1 MEVRNNV
8 DVGCASI
15 WRKQRGW
22 EGGRDEQMGGRKPV
36 NKVEGEEKLF
46 CQMHSCFRA
55 RERLF
60 AKEELGTCRWQ
71 LHHRRWSQREEK
83 SHSCQ
88 QAVSVCAAGS
98 PLHKGFQTADPMSTA
113 GPRGC
118 GDVVTPSIRAQWGP
132 GGSRCY
138 ILMSHL
144 AEMVKKARR
153 EYHVLL
159 PSSLVA
165 VAQGVG
171 SGELDK

>member
-1 MEVRNNV
+1 M
-8 DVGCASI
+8 
-15 WRKQRGW
+15 
-22 EGGRDEQMGGRKPV
+22 